1 MKRLLVVLAV
11 LTVMVFVGCTNWT
24 WDWGI
29 GTKANALPATLF
41 NAGVKKQIFYA
52 EGGAVITYNTS
63 EALTSDGTFLSFN
76 DKTGTF
82 NVTGVSDGSLI
93 SVPPQS
99 AFTNQVTIPIAQII
113 RIVEFQ

>member
-1 MKRLLVVLAV
+1 MKRLLVVLV
-11 LTVMVFVGCTNWT
+11 VFTVMVFVGCSNWN

-29 GTKANALPATLF
+29 GTKANALPQTLF
-41 NAGVKKQIFYA
+41 NAGVKKQIFYVA
-52 EGGAVITYNTS
+52 GGAVGTYNTS
-63 EALTSDGTFLSFN
+63 AELTFDGTFLSFN

-93 SVPPQS
+93 SVPPQG
-99 AFTNQVTIPIAQII
+99 AFTNQVAIPVAQII